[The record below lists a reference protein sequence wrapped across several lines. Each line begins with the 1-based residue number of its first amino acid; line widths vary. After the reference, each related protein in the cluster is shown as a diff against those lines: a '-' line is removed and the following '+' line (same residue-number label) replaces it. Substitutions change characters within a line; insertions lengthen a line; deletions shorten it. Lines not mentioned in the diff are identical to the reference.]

1 MIYAQARAYS
11 IVVITLLSF
20 LFVIMLANLNPKKAE
35 EEAKKGL
42 QPPGALMATLTWGD
56 NTNHDDV
63 DIWVSAPGEEV
74 AVGYKNR
81 VGKVWTL
88 LRDDRGT
95 DSDGPSRYEN
105 VISRSIE
112 PGEYIIN
119 VHCYSCKQVPVKV
132 NLQVQMLDKGTL
144 RDLVV
149 VHDTLVNEG
158 QEITLIRFNVN
169 SDKEPIQSSFNR
181 VEKHL
186 YLSDAK

>member
-20 LFVIMLANLNPKKAE
+20 LFVIMLANLNPKKNE
-35 EEAKKGL
+35 EEAKKGM

-56 NTNHDDV
+56 SENHDDV

-95 DSDGPSRYEN
+95 TSDGPTRYEN

-119 VHCYSCKQVPVKV
+119 VHCFSCKQVPVKV
-132 NLQVQMLDKGTL
+132 NLQVQMLDKGNL

-158 QEITLIRFNVN
+158 QEITLIRFKMDSN
-169 SDKEPIQSSFNR
+169 KESIQSSFNR

-186 YLSDAK
+186 YLSNAK